1 MPEQARAE
9 REWWYDPRYVSPSSS
24 LPFSSIH
31 DLNSICECT
40 RYIINDLNTNSAI
53 AQPAHDKSLTFSA
66 AAVASPQLYSLAGYA
81 YAGGGRRITR
91 VEITL
96 DAGVTWELATISYPE
111 DSYRTKVFQGNVW
124 GTLDITDRD
133 ECFCWAFW
141 ELKVPVSRLADS
153 GSVAVR
159 AMDESL
165 SLQGKSMYWK

>member
-1 MPEQARAE
+1 MYRFLIVQ
-9 REWWYDPRYVSPSSS
+9 YVKC
-24 LPFSSIH
+24 
-31 DLNSICECT
+31 D

-53 AQPAHDKSLTFSA
+53 AKPAHDEAVTFSVSA
-66 AAVASPQLYSLAGYA
+66 ATSQTYSLAGYA

-96 DAGVTWELATISYPE
+96 DAGVTWELASISYPE
-111 DSYRTKVFQGNVW
+111 DRYRTKAFKGDVW

-133 ECFCWAFW
+133 ENFCWAFW
-141 ELKVPVSRLADS
+141 EAKVAVSRLSDS

-165 SLQGKSMYWK
+165 HLQGKSMYWK